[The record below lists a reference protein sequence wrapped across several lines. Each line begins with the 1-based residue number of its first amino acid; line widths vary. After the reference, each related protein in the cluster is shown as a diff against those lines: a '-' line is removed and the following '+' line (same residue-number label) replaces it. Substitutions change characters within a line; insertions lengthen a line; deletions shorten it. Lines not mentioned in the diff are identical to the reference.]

1 MWKFL
6 IIFSIFVLLAA
17 GGLYFVFHSHFLE
30 VAAIEISGSART
42 DEIKELLINDLLENS
57 KIRSLLG
64 PENLFFW
71 PSKISQIP
79 SSLFWLSDLGLK
91 KDWQQKQIFIEVK
104 ERQPWLL
111 WCLTFQSGPPAQ
123 SGLPEQAG
131 SPAIQ
136 VSLPAQAGSSISQT
150 INNASSSTVSQT
162 VSTTI
167 GNCYWLDDEGIVFSS
182 APEAEGYL
190 IPRVFEKS
198 DRQEL
203 NFGQSFGT
211 NPQLAKNSLEIIKE
225 TENSPLIVRRF
236 LIENINLQELAAET
250 NGPKLYFSLRFV
262 PRDLDKIL
270 INLNDHLDFKKLEYI
285 DFRVENRIYYK

>member
-91 KDWQQKQIFIEVK
+91 KDWQQKEIFIEVK

-111 WCLTFQSGPPAQ
+111 WCLTFQA
-123 SGLPEQAG
+123 GLPEQAG
-131 SPAIQ
+131 SLVVQ
-136 VSLPAQAGSSISQT
+136 
-150 INNASSSTVSQT
+150 ASSSTVPMA
-162 VSTTI
+162 STTV

-203 NFGQSFGT
+203 NFGQSFDT
-211 NPQLAKNSLEIIKE
+211 NPQLAKNTLEIIKE

-250 NGPKLYFSLRFV
+250 NGPKLYFSMRFV